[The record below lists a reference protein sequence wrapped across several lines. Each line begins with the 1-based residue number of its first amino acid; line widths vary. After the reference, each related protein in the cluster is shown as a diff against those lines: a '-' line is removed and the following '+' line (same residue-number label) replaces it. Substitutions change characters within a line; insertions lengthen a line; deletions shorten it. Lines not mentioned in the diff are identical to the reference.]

1 MTNDVGLCLVIMTLY
16 RGYTLVLSKTIRMI
30 TLKNMISVVIRGVLQ
45 LCTVDS
51 PIIVYYNNFSRVHAN
66 SYNEN

>member
-1 MTNDVGLCLVIMTLY
+1 
-16 RGYTLVLSKTIRMI
+16 
-30 TLKNMISVVIRGVLQ
+30 MISVVIRGVLQ